1 MAFATSCPTAE
12 SDFSQCFDSHILQQ
26 KSPDP
31 EQTHVVAPGATIY
44 DDVTRLPIYD
54 REPWREA
61 FNATMTT
68 HKDGTNPTVS
78 QLVGVDASL
87 LPSSP
92 NSNASSPINMFVPEP
107 FDVHTALDMELLNR
121 NQFRQLDN
129 ITEQYTIP
137 ESLDFT
143 SPAIKLEFDSQARQQ
158 YEANS
163 QFDLASLFG
172 KLGKPLSTPQIQFNE
187 FSQFF
192 MSPADNASF
201 LPVDPEDLTLKRKVF
216 ESGVTNGREIKRR
229 DVTSS
234 SGDFTRGVQP
244 PLLSQQLVSPVTDSG
259 NVAFNSQS
267 HPKEDYDAMHNCKV
281 STTRPKSV
289 VPEKFLNDGSAELA
303 LGMSVTKIQ
312 SFPTFEELLKHVQPC
327 QYSRAKSFGE
337 KIARNRIKAKNAAK
351 RSRDQR
357 RAKIE
362 RVEDLEK
369 RIEELK
375 MQVEQMKL
383 LLGRLVISGAI
394 NEDVVQAYL

>member
-1 MAFATSCPTAE
+1 MAYAISRLTAE
-12 SDFSQCFDSHILQQ
+12 SDFSQCFDSHMLQQ
-26 KSPDP
+26 QSPDQ

-54 REPWREA
+54 GEPWREA
-61 FNATMTT
+61 FNATKTT
-68 HKDGTNPTVS
+68 HKNGTNTAVS
-78 QLVGVDASL
+78 QLAGIDTSL
-87 LPSSP
+87 LLSSP
-92 NSNASSPINMFVPEP
+92 NSNASSPTNIFVPELL
-107 FDVHTALDMELLNR
+107 DVHKALDSEPLNQ
-121 NQFRQLDN
+121 NQFRQLDS
-129 ITEQYTIP
+129 ITEQYIIP
-137 ESLDFT
+137 GSLDFT

-163 QFDLASLFG
+163 QFDHASLFR
-172 KLGKPLSTPQIQFNE
+172 KLGKPLSTPQVQFNV

-192 MSPADNASF
+192 VSPADNESF
-201 LPVDPEDLTLKRKVF
+201 LSVNPDDVTLKRKVF
-216 ESGVTNGREIKRR
+216 ESELTNGREIKRR

-234 SGDFTRGVQP
+234 FGDFTHGVQP

-259 NVAFNSQS
+259 NVVFNSEL
-267 HPKEDYDAMHNCKV
+267 HPKEGSDATHNSKV

-327 QYSRAKSFGE
+327 HYSHAKSFGE

-375 MQVEQMKL
+375 MQVKGMKL
-383 LLGRLVISGAI
+383 LLGRLVDSGAI

>member
-54 REPWREA
+54 GEPWREA

-92 NSNASSPINMFVPEP
+92 NSNASSPINMFLPEP

-129 ITEQYTIP
+129 ITEQYIIP

-187 FSQFF
+187 FSQFV

-201 LPVDPEDLTLKRKVF
+201 LPVDPEDLILKRKVF

-229 DVTSS
+229 DISLPPHLVTLPEVSNLPCYPSS
-234 SGDFTRGVQP
+234 S
-244 PLLSQQLVSPVTDSG
+244 
-259 NVAFNSQS
+259 S
-267 HPKEDYDAMHNCKV
+267 HP
-281 STTRPKSV
+281 
-289 VPEKFLNDGSAELA
+289 
-303 LGMSVTKIQ
+303 
-312 SFPTFEELLKHVQPC
+312 
-327 QYSRAKSFGE
+327 
-337 KIARNRIKAKNAAK
+337 
-351 RSRDQR
+351 
-357 RAKIE
+357 
-362 RVEDLEK
+362 
-369 RIEELK
+369 
-375 MQVEQMKL
+375 
-383 LLGRLVISGAI
+383 
-394 NEDVVQAYL
+394 

>member
-1 MAFATSCPTAE
+1 
-12 SDFSQCFDSHILQQ
+12 
-26 KSPDP
+26 
-31 EQTHVVAPGATIY
+31 
-44 DDVTRLPIYD
+44 
-54 REPWREA
+54 
-61 FNATMTT
+61 
-68 HKDGTNPTVS
+68 
-78 QLVGVDASL
+78 
-87 LPSSP
+87 
-92 NSNASSPINMFVPEP
+92 MFVPEP

-137 ESLDFT
+137 GSLDFT

-201 LPVDPEDLTLKRKVF
+201 LPVDSEDLTLKRKVF

-229 DVTSS
+229 DITSS
-234 SGDFTRGVQP
+234 SGDFTRSVQP
-244 PLLSQQLVSPVTDSG
+244 SLLSQQLDSPVTDSG

-267 HPKEDYDAMHNCKV
+267 HPKEDYGAMHNGKV

-312 SFPTFEELLKHVQPC
+312 SFPTFEELFKHVQPC